1 MCSTIPPNSRAIHML
16 FGKEC
21 MHMFN
26 LCINLQLHTKIQHYI
41 LRRYEWFYFPSILF
55 FSPQMLFTCRS
66 RPQQDLYIDAEIKR
80 LRMMFYCSSWTY
92 NYKDVLWH
100 AVSHTC
106 RSLEHWFM
114 RLLTFSLFISHT
126 WIVVP
131 FQSYD
136 SWINIHL
143 RKYDTHQR
151 QRCGHLFY
159 RNVHQT
165 WNTLSLGAPI
175 SRFLIH

>member
-26 LCINLQLHTKIQHYI
+26 VCINLQLHTKIQHYI
-41 LRRYEWFYFPSILF
+41 LRRYQWFYFPSILF
-55 FSPQMLFTCRS
+55 FFPQMLFTCRS

-100 AVSHTC
+100 AALSYLPFFGTLIYEITYVFTLHFAYLNCCSIPKLWFLNKHT
-106 RSLEHWFM
+106 S
-114 RLLTFSLFISHT
+114 
-126 WIVVP
+126 
-131 FQSYD
+131 
-136 SWINIHL
+136 
-143 RKYDTHQR
+143 
-151 QRCGHLFY
+151 
-159 RNVHQT
+159 
-165 WNTLSLGAPI
+165 
-175 SRFLIH
+175 